1 MNRVLVTGANG
12 LVGSNLRALLSLQ
25 NKLEV
30 FTTDLIGDVNFL
42 GDLKD
47 PGFVNSLP
55 EVDSIINC
63 AAVQYLTPKIPLF
76 KRKKYFYENNVLP
89 IKNLYTRYGTSISF
103 FINFGSSMMYKK
115 NHNGFYNIMSGFDS
129 NGIYSD
135 SKCQAYEESKKLKC
149 PSAFIIPSIIAGSG
163 RKGFFSLIAAM
174 ISRYRIVIMPGEC
187 THATGMVHV
196 DDVCSLV
203 IKILASRTEGI
214 FNADSGEQASISEWV
229 DIISH
234 KLNKKII
241 KIKIPLI
248 IFKLIGF
255 LTFYRFIAK
264 EQLIILGYPQ
274 FLNLQESKAIGWQP
288 TKSIEEILEETL

>member
-1 MNRVLVTGANG
+1 MSGEINWSNKAEVIEVLGRTPVQGLTNIWTEIPDVTKGDPAF
-12 LVGSNLRALLSLQ
+12 LWEAIAT
-25 NKLEV
+25 NKNVSTILTAEE
-30 FTTDLIGDVNFL
+30 
-42 GDLKD
+42 KK
-47 PGFVNSLP
+47 
-55 EVDSIINC
+55 
-63 AAVQYLTPKIPLF
+63 AA
-76 KRKKYFYENNVLP
+76 
-89 IKNLYTRYGTSISF
+89 
-103 FINFGSSMMYKK
+103 
-115 NHNGFYNIMSGFDS
+115 GFDS